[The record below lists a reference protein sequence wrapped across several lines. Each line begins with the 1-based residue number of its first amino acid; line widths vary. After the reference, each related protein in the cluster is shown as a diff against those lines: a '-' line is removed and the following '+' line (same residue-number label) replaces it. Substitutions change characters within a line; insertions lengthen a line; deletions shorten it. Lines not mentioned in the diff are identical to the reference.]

1 MKDALGHG
9 SNGSGVGTHAQ
20 RIDAL
25 PRGVGVAKNDFKAAR
40 TAAGQVDKRV
50 GQVWQKVVGGKR
62 QAVAERLAQLQRVDN
77 PNSIVRVR

>member
-9 SNGSGVGTHAQ
+9 SNGVGTHAQ

-62 QAVAERLAQLQRVDN
+62 QAVAERLAQLQRIDN
-77 PNSIVRVR
+77 PNSLVRIK

>member
-9 SNGSGVGTHAQ
+9 SNGVGSHAEPIN
-20 RIDAL
+20 RL
-25 PRGVGVAKNDFKAAR
+25 PRGVGVVKNDFKAAR

-50 GQVWQKVVGGKR
+50 GQVWQKTTGGKR
-62 QAVAERLAQLQRVDN
+62 TAVAERLAQLQRIDN